1 MATPDSAY
9 SQAGSS
15 TFAAQMATRTAE
27 QHAALLLEHLQTGMH
42 VLDVGCGG
50 GSITIGIAGAVAP
63 GRVVGIDFQRSEI
76 DAAKARSAAH
86 GVGNVE
92 FQVVDVTSGVPF
104 PDASFDAAFA
114 HTVFMHLPDPVATLT
129 ELRRVLRPGGIVV
142 VCDPDLG
149 ASLRVPTSDV
159 MTAWASVVARV
170 HQHHGTNGLIG
181 RDLRRL
187 LWEAGFVRAEAHARA
202 ESYGTATATA
212 AFAAFLQSQ
221 VPNFARTALE
231 QGWMDRAT
239 VDAVVADIESWAAD
253 RDAFAVTV
261 WCEAIAW
268 VDEAA

>member
-1 MATPDSAY
+1 
-9 SQAGSS
+9 
-15 TFAAQMATRTAE
+15 MATRTAE
-27 QHAALLLEHLQTGMH
+27 QHAALLLDHLQPGMQ

-50 GSITIGIAGAVAP
+50 GSITIGIAAAVAP
-63 GRVVGIDFQRSEI
+63 GRVVGIDLQRSEI
-76 DAAKARSAAH
+76 GAAQARAAER

-92 FQVVDVTSGVPF
+92 FHVGDVTAGVPF

-114 HTVFMHLPDPVATLT
+114 HTVFMHLPDPVATLS
-129 ELRRVLRPGGIVV
+129 EVRRVLRPGGVIV

-170 HQHHGTNGLIG
+170 QQHHGTNGQIG
-181 RDLRRL
+181 RHLRRL

-202 ESYGTATATA
+202 ESHGTATATA

-231 QGWMDRAT
+231 KGWTDRAT
-239 VDAVVADIESWAAD
+239 VDAVLAEIERWATD
-253 RDAFAVTV
+253 RDAFAVSV

-268 VDEAA
+268 VDGAP